1 VLIRTLLSN
10 SKRGAFLTI
19 QSHAS
24 WPQRREASQASHRR
38 QEPGRQIL
46 DGDTGQVPG
55 APDRFVY
62 KVLIKQYS
70 ILNICFDELDRA
82 VIQSF
87 LSWKEATHDLVW
99 AGVLQAYKQY
109 RPHFIRLG
117 MADAVPLEELQMP
130 QLPVWMVTLLTP
142 NLGILHTFPNPQQL
156 IETLNNLEVSV
167 AWTVLVDYAD
177 VND

>member
-1 VLIRTLLSN
+1 VLASLYNLTLPGLN
-10 SKRGAFLTI
+10 EERHPRHHIVG
-19 QSHAS
+19 
-24 WPQRREASQASHRR
+24 R
-38 QEPGRQIL
+38 EPGRQIL

-62 KVLIKQYS
+62 KVFIKQYS

-99 AGVLQAYKQY
+99 AGVLHAYKLY

-117 MADAVPLEELQMP
+117 TADAVPLEELQMP

-142 NLGILHTFPNPQQL
+142 NIGILHNYSNPQQL